1 MVLIKDDKKVCLSR
15 IISRKINT
23 GVSGFIDDDFE
34 YDEFYDNKIVKSDYN
49 RDDYDKIEEE
59 VYKKF
64 NVPDILWVIGWYLI
78 YEIIKE

>member
-34 YDEFYDNKIVKSDYN
+34 CDEFYDNKIVRSDYN

-64 NVPDILWVIGWYLI
+64 NVPDIL
-78 YEIIKE
+78 